1 MFQKKHPEGAFFV
14 SQYMTEPHVRRTIFS
29 AFWLNIWAVA
39 LSVSWLLPNH
49 YQPWL
54 AFHLDAWIALCAA
67 IAGIVVIWRSK
78 TPASWHW
85 PPVFVVLLM
94 FITGLQT
101 LFGLIPLIGVAWI
114 SSAYMAGFCLALVV
128 GAHWESNQAG
138 QIGDGLFLAIGIAA
152 LVSVGLQLQQ
162 WLQIDGIELW
172 KMGGGPER
180 PYANFGQPNQLGTF
194 LLWGLLAVGWCWIR
208 QRVGNAVAI
217 LMAAFVMFGLA
228 LTASRTAWIG
238 LAILLISVWY
248 WRKLWA
254 NRRLPLVVTGLGLLF
269 VLFVVTQSW
278 LRSILMGDA
287 PLPPDYLNPMSG
299 QHRLL
304 AWTAFWD
311 AIWQR
316 PWFGYGLYQVVPAQM
331 VVATDHPSL
340 HSVFTSAHN
349 VFLDLLI
356 WCGIPLGL
364 TISMVLLTWSWQKFR
379 AVRQAE
385 EVIFV
390 LFLVVVANHAM
401 LELPLHYAY
410 FLLPV
415 GLVIGVLNTRLG
427 EVPVFFMAR
436 WMSTSVWLIV
446 TTVLVLIIRDYAR
459 IEPSHENFRME
470 RMRIKVAHLGPPD
483 VLLLT
488 QWREFIAVARIEPT
502 KGMSASEV
510 DKIRDV
516 ASFFAGSLLIH
527 KLATALALN
536 QQPEEAALW
545 LKRLCKSA
553 PVKDCTDAEAIWT
566 KQSLKH
572 PEIAAVPWPIQP

>member
-1 MFQKKHPEGAFFV
+1 MFQKSTLWVLFFV
-14 SQYMTEPHVRRTIFS
+14 SQYMTESQGRRTIFS
-29 AFWLNIWAVA
+29 AFWLNIWAA
-39 LSVSWLLPNH
+39 TLSVSWLLPNH

-54 AFHLDAWIALCAA
+54 AFHLDAWAALCTATA
-67 IAGIVVIWRSK
+67 SFTVIWRSRSNA
-78 TPASWHW
+78 PWH
-85 PPVFVVLLM
+85 PLPVVAALLV
-94 FITGLQT
+94 FLPGLQT
-101 LFGLIPLIGVAWI
+101 LFGLIPLTGVAWT
-114 SSAYMAGFCLALVV
+114 SSAYLAGFCLALVI
-128 GAHWESNQAG
+128 GAKWEANQAG
-138 QIGDGLFLAIGIAA
+138 QLGDGLFLAIGIAA

-194 LLWGLLAVGWCWIR
+194 LLWGLLAVGWGWVR
-208 QRVGNAVAI
+208 QRIGNAVAI
-217 LMAAFVMFGLA
+217 LMAAFLLFGVA

-238 LAILLISVWY
+238 LAILVMSVWY
-248 WRKLWA
+248 WRRLWVNSRA
-254 NRRLPLVVTGLGLLF
+254 PLVVTSLGLWF

-278 LRSILMGDA
+278 LRSILVGDA

-316 PWFGYGLYQVVPAQM
+316 PWFGYGWYQVVPAQM
-331 VVATDHPSL
+331 AVAVDHPSL
-340 HSVFTSAHN
+340 QSVFTSTHN
-349 VFLDLLI
+349 LFLDLLI

-364 TISMVLLTWSWQKFR
+364 AISIALLVWGWRKAS
-379 AVRQAE
+379 AVRHAE
-385 EVIFV
+385 EVILV
-390 LFLVVVANHAM
+390 LFLAVVANHAM

-415 GLVIGVLNTRLG
+415 GLVMGVLNTRLG
-427 EVPVFFMAR
+427 EAPVFFMPR
-436 WMSTSVWLIV
+436 WMSIGVCLFV
-446 TTVLVLIIRDYAR
+446 TTVLVLIIRDYSR

-488 QWREFIAVARIEPT
+488 QWREFIEVARIEPT
-502 KGMSASEV
+502 KDMRATEI
-510 DKIRDV
+510 DKIRHV
-516 ASFFAGSLLIH
+516 ANFFSGSLLIH

-536 QQPEEAALW
+536 QQPEEATLW

-553 PVKDCTDAEAIWT
+553 PVNECMDAETIWT
-566 KQSLKH
+566 KQSL
-572 PEIAAVPWPIQP
+572 EYSDIAAIPWPVQP